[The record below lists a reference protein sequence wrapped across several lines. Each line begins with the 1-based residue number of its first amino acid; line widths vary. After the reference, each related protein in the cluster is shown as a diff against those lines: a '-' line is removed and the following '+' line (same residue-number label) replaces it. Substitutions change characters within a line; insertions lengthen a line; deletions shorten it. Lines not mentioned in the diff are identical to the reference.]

1 MTIKKM
7 TLVLA
12 AGAALGTVLSLAAM
26 HGLQAQPKPPV
37 YAVIDIAQITD
48 PASYAAIGP
57 RGGPSIEAFGGRFL
71 ARTDAITASDGP
83 APQRYALIAFD
94 SLDKAKAWRASPA
107 MKEIWAIQEK
117 ASRSRIFF
125 VEGVLP

>member
-1 MTIKKM
+1 MTIKKV
-7 TLVLA
+7 TLAIV
-12 AGAALGTVLSLAAM
+12 AGAALGAVAM

-48 PASYAAIGP
+48 AAAYAAIGP

-71 ARTDAITASDGP
+71 ARTDTITASDGT
-83 APQRYALIAFD
+83 APQRYALIAFEN
-94 SLDKAKAWRASPA
+94 LDKAKAWRASAA

-125 VEGVLP
+125 VEGIAQ